1 MRAKNFILLTL
12 VCICAFGILHFG
24 NLDLNKKISLEILDL
39 FPQNK
44 DREMIELYRQIGDSS
59 LIFLSPNEN
68 QSAQEFEAFLSQVGS
83 LPNIKEIITDLN
95 PNFQKFLKKYYFF
108 LGNLDT
114 TPLSSAEMEQKIL
127 QNQNNLNPL
136 DPLGLIQIP
145 QLQTSL
151 TLYNRPLI
159 LIKIKDSNA
168 AAVEELY
175 NSFAPLAERFGIKHY
190 YSPLFVDVHNPQ
202 LILQEVNTLALVAAV
217 FFVLL
222 YFLILRI
229 PFLTLN
235 SIATIL
241 LSNII
246 AIVSLL
252 LIYPQVSIM
261 SLSFGIGI
269 SNICIDYMMHHH
281 FLGFYTHKKISFNS
295 SVFYGFLTTI
305 VGFLVCLFIPFPL
318 LNQLAIYA
326 IINLSVA
333 YLCFSFLYQSIT
345 FAPPKYFDLV
355 SKMQIPLIPAWL
367 FLLLSLVFGGY
378 ALRYIQKDLDLS
390 KLDYQNQ
397 VFNAQKDFFAPFLS
411 EKTFLIQ
418 AANLDSLI
426 SKAKEIAKISPSSAG
441 ILGLLPT
448 KAEIES
454 REKYFKSL
462 AFARQKQ
469 NFKKALHKINKHHP
483 ALAQML
489 KNSYAFPLSPK
500 PQITFENL
508 EHLGLEIFKKNH
520 SLYFQGRIQ
529 DLAPISH
536 ISSIY
541 TQQIQDLMQN
551 ITSGIFTPM
560 LLILSIAFIAII
572 LLLLILT
579 GKHFLDSLTFILL
592 PISCTLFYLSLTTPI
607 NIMHLFALLLIVV
620 VGIDYGIYHVK
631 EKDEQGAKH
640 AVLFST
646 LTTLCSFG
654 LFMLSKTK
662 ALSSFGE
669 VVVIGMSC
677 ILLLIFFQKDWIKQ

>member
-1 MRAKNFILLTL
+1 ML
-12 VCICAFGILHFG
+12 
-24 NLDLNKKISLEILDL
+24 
-39 FPQNK
+39 
-44 DREMIELYRQIGDSS
+44 ELYRQIGVSK
-59 LIFLSPNEN
+59 LILLAPNKN
-68 QSAQEFEAFLSQVGS
+68 QSLQEFDAFLTQVSS
-83 LPNIKEIITDLN
+83 LPNIKQIITDPKHN
-95 PNFQKFLKKYYFF
+95 PQFQQFLKKYYFF
-108 LGNLDT
+108 LGKLNT
-114 TPLSSAEMEQKIL
+114 TPLSSVEMEQRIL
-127 QNQNNLNPL
+127 QNQDNLNPL

-145 QLQTSL
+145 KFQ
-151 TLYNRPLI
+151 NPLSI
-159 LIKIKDSNA
+159 HDLPLVLIEIKDSNA
-168 AAVEELY
+168 TAVEELY
-175 NSFAPLAERFGIKHY
+175 NLFAPLAERFGIKHY

-281 FLGFYTHKKISFNS
+281 FLGFYTHKKITFNS
-295 SVFYGFLTTI
+295 SVFYGFLTSI

-318 LNQLAIYA
+318 LNQLALYA
-326 IINLSVA
+326 IINLGVA
-333 YLCFSFLYQSIT
+333 YLCFSFLYQNIG
-345 FAPPKYFDLV
+345 FAQPKYFDLV
-355 SKMQIPLIPAWL
+355 SKIYIPLIPAWL
-367 FLLLSLVFGGY
+367 LLLLSLALGTY
-378 ALRYIQKDLDLS
+378 ALAYIQKDLDLS

-397 VFNAQKDFFAPFLS
+397 AFNAQKDFFAPFLS
-411 EKTFLIQ
+411 EKSFIIQ
-418 AANLDSLI
+418 ASNLDALLK
-426 SKAKEIAKISPSSAG
+426 KAKEIANISPNSVG

-448 KAEIES
+448 KAEIRS

-462 AFARQKQ
+462 AFSRQKQ
-469 NFKKALHKINKHHP
+469 NFKKALYKIKKHQP
-483 ALAQML
+483 DIAQIL
-489 KNSYAFPLSPK
+489 EDSYSHTPSSK
-500 PQITFENL
+500 PQITL
-508 EHLGLEIFKKNH
+508 ESLKQFGVEIFQKDH

-529 DLAPISH
+529 DLASISH

-541 TQQIQDLMQN
+541 TQQVQDLMQE
-551 ITSGIFTPM
+551 ITSGIFAPM
-560 LLILSIAFIAII
+560 LLILGIAFVAIV

-579 GKHFLDSLTFILL
+579 GKRFLDSLNFVLL
-592 PISCTLFYLSLTTPI
+592 PSSCALFYLSLTSSL
-607 NIMHLFALLLIVV
+607 NIMHLFALLLIVI

-631 EKDEQGAKH
+631 EKDGKGAKH

-669 VVVIGMSC
+669 VVVVGMSC
-677 ILLLIFFQKDWIKQ
+677 ILLLIFFQKDWIKV